1 MVLRKLIQYLKPHW
15 YFVLLAPLLMV
26 LEVSMDLM
34 QPRLMASI
42 IDEGVMT
49 KDLAFIQSTGLK
61 MLLVA
66 LIGLLGGVGCT
77 VFASYASVHF
87 AADLREDLY
96 ERVQSFAFKQLDR
109 FSGGQLVTRL
119 TNDVTQLQ
127 LFVEMVL
134 KIFVRSPL
142 TTIGSIIMAVMISP
156 RLTLILLISIPLL
169 IIALFLLFR
178 FAFPLFSNV
187 QDRLDK
193 VNNVLQENLR
203 GMRLVKAFVRG
214 KFEQSKFNKRNNDYT
229 DFAVKAFR
237 IMALNMPIMMLIMNM
252 TIVAVLWFG
261 AGQTWAGALPIGE
274 LVAFINYVTQILFS
288 LLMAGMLMMAVS
300 RAKASADR
308 VNEVLAVK
316 AEKQS
321 PNAEPLQHV
330 KGHIQFKDVSFA
342 YEKDQEMILDD
353 INFEAKPGETL
364 AILGASGTGKSTLIH
379 LIPGLYESLKGAV
392 FLDGKNVLD
401 LPFEELRRHIGLV
414 LQETVLF
421 SGTIH
426 ENISFGRPDA
436 TREEV
441 EMAAKAAQAHE
452 FISKMPKGYETM
464 IGQRGINLSG
474 GQKQRIAIARA
485 LLLNPAIL
493 ILDDSTSAVDVKTE
507 SAIQEALKENW
518 KHCTNIL
525 IAQRI
530 SSVVNA
536 DHIIVLEN
544 GKIAAEGKHDVLL
557 AESEIYQE
565 IYKSQQRKEEIL
577 HA

>member
-1 MVLRKLIQYLKPHW
+1 MRKLIQYLKPHW

-26 LEVSMDLM
+26 VEVGMDLL

-42 IDEGVMT
+42 IDEGVMAG
-49 KDLAFIQSTGLK
+49 DLALIQSTGLK

-66 LIGLLGGVGCT
+66 FLGLLGGLGCT
-77 VFASYASVHF
+77 IFASYASVNF
-87 AADLREDLY
+87 AADLRDDLY
-96 ERVQSFAFKQLDR
+96 KRVQSFAFKQLDR

-127 LFVEMVL
+127 QFVEMVL

-142 TTIGSIIMAVMISP
+142 TMIGSILMAIMISP
-156 RLTLILLISIPLL
+156 RLTLILIISIPLL
-169 IIALFLLFR
+169 LIALFLLFR
-178 FAFPLFSNV
+178 FAFPLFSKV

-214 KFEQSKFNKRNNDYT
+214 KFEQSKFNKRNTDYT
-229 DFAVKAFR
+229 DFSVKAFR
-237 IMALNMPIMMLIMNM
+237 IMALNMPVMMLIMNM

-261 AGQTWAGALPIGE
+261 AGQAWAGSLPIGE

-288 LLMAGMLMMAVS
+288 LLMAGMLMMSVS

-308 VNEVLAVK
+308 VNEVLVVEV
-316 AEKQS
+316 EKQT
-321 PNAEPLQHV
+321 PNAKAIENVQ
-330 KGHIQFKDVSFA
+330 GHIEFKDVSFA
-342 YEKDQEMILDD
+342 YEKGQEMILNG
-353 INFEAKPGETL
+353 ISFEAKPGETL

-379 LIPGLYESLKGAV
+379 LIPGLYEALEGTVS
-392 FLDGKNVLD
+392 LDGKNVLE
-401 LPFEELRRHIGLV
+401 LPLEELRKHIGLV
-414 LQETVLF
+414 LQETILF
-421 SGTIH
+421 SGTIFD
-426 ENISFGRPDA
+426 NISFGRPDA

-441 EMAAKAAQAHE
+441 ESAAIAAQAHE
-452 FISKMPKGYETM
+452 FISKMPKGYET
-464 IGQRGINLSG
+464 ILGQLGVNLSG

-485 LLLNPAIL
+485 LLLNPAVL

-507 SAIQEALKENW
+507 TVIQQALKKDW

-536 DHIIVLEN
+536 DHIIVLED
-544 GKIAAEGKHDVLL
+544 GKIAAQGKHDALL
-557 AESEIYQE
+557 ANSKIYQE
-565 IYKSQQRKEEIL
+565 IYESQQRKEEFL
-577 HA
+577 NV

>member
-1 MVLRKLIQYLKPHW
+1 MRKLVKYLKPHW
-15 YFVLLAPLLMV
+15 YFVLLAPLFMV
-26 LEVSMDLM
+26 VEVGMDLM

-42 IDEGVMT
+42 IDDGVMV
-49 KDLAFIQSTGLK
+49 KDLAYIQSTGLK

-66 LIGLLGGVGCT
+66 LIGLLGGLGCT
-77 VFASYASVHF
+77 VFASYASVNF

-127 LFVEMVL
+127 NFVEMVL
-134 KIFVRSPL
+134 KIFVRAPL
-142 TTIGSIIMAVMISP
+142 TTIGSVIMAVMISP
-156 RLTLILLISIPLL
+156 VLTLILLFSIPLL
-169 IIALFLLFR
+169 IIVLFFLFR
-178 FAFPLFSNV
+178 FAFPLFSKV
-187 QDRLDK
+187 QDMLDK

-214 KFEQSKFNKRNNDYT
+214 KFEQSKFNQRNTDYT

-237 IMALNMPIMMLIMNM
+237 IMAFNMPMMMLIMNM
-252 TIVAVLWFG
+252 TIVAILWFG
-261 AGQTWAGALPIGE
+261 SGQAWAGNIEIGE

-308 VNEVLAVK
+308 VNEVLAVEP
-316 AEKQS
+316 EKQT
-321 PNAEPLQHV
+321 PGAKPLTNV
-330 KGHIQFKDVSFA
+330 KGHIQFNHVSFA
-342 YEKDQEMILDD
+342 YERDQELILDE
-353 INFEAKPGETL
+353 INLEAKPGETL
-364 AILGASGTGKSTLIH
+364 AILGASGTGKSTLVQ
-379 LIPGLYESLKGAV
+379 LIPGLYEPLQGTV
-392 FLDGKNVLD
+392 TLDGKNVLE
-401 LPFEELRRHIGLV
+401 LPFEELRKQIGFV

-426 ENISFGRPDA
+426 ENISYGRPDA

-441 EMAAKAAQAHE
+441 IAAAKAAQAHD

-464 IGQRGINLSG
+464 IGQRGVNLSG

-485 LLLNPAIL
+485 LVLNPKVL

-507 SAIQEALKENW
+507 SAIQKALKENW
-518 KHCTNIL
+518 QHCTNIL

-544 GKIAAEGKHDVLL
+544 GKIAAKGTHDTLIE
-557 AESEIYQE
+557 ESEIYQE
-565 IYKSQQRKEEIL
+565 IYQSQQRKEEIL

>member
-1 MVLRKLIQYLKPHW
+1 MRKLVKYLKPHW
-15 YFVLLAPLLMV
+15 YFVLLAPLFMV
-26 LEVSMDLM
+26 IEVGMDLM

-42 IDEGVMT
+42 IDDGVMV
-49 KDLAFIQSTGLK
+49 KDLAYIQSTGLK

-66 LIGLLGGVGCT
+66 LIGLLGGLGCT
-77 VFASYASVHF
+77 VFASYASVNF

-127 LFVEMVL
+127 NFVEMVL
-134 KIFVRSPL
+134 KIFVRAPL
-142 TTIGSIIMAVMISP
+142 TTIGSVIMAVMISP
-156 RLTLILLISIPLL
+156 VLTLILLFSIPLL
-169 IIALFLLFR
+169 IIVLFFLFR
-178 FAFPLFSNV
+178 FAFPLFSKV
-187 QDRLDK
+187 QDMLDK

-214 KFEQSKFNKRNNDYT
+214 KFEQSKFDKRNTDYT

-237 IMALNMPIMMLIMNM
+237 IMAFNMPMMMLIMNM
-252 TIVAVLWFG
+252 TIVAILWFG
-261 AGQTWAGALPIGE
+261 SGQAWAGNIEIGE

-308 VNEVLAVK
+308 VNEVLAVEP
-316 AEKQS
+316 EKQT
-321 PNAEPLQHV
+321 PGAKPLTNV
-330 KGHIQFKDVSFA
+330 KGHIQFNHVSFA
-342 YEKDQEMILDD
+342 YERDQELILDE
-353 INFEAKPGETL
+353 INLEAKPGETL
-364 AILGASGTGKSTLIH
+364 AILGASGTGKSTLVQ
-379 LIPGLYESLKGAV
+379 LIPGLYEPLQGTV
-392 FLDGKNVLD
+392 TLDGKNVLE
-401 LPFEELRRHIGLV
+401 LPFEELRKQIGFV

-426 ENISFGRPDA
+426 ENISYGRPDA
-436 TREEV
+436 TRKEV
-441 EMAAKAAQAHE
+441 IAAAKAAQAHD

-464 IGQRGINLSG
+464 IGQRGVNLSG

-485 LLLNPAIL
+485 LVLNPKVL

-507 SAIQEALKENW
+507 SAIQKALKENW
-518 KHCTNIL
+518 QHCTNIL

-544 GKIAAEGKHDVLL
+544 GKIAAKGTHDTLIE
-557 AESEIYQE
+557 ESEIYQE
-565 IYKSQQRKEEIL
+565 IYQSQQRKEEIL

>member
-1 MVLRKLIQYLKPHW
+1 MRKLVKYLKPHW
-15 YFVLLAPLLMV
+15 YFVLLAPLFMV
-26 LEVSMDLM
+26 VEVGMDLM

-42 IDEGVMT
+42 IDEGVMV
-49 KDLAFIQSTGLK
+49 KDLAYIQSTGLK

-66 LIGLLGGVGCT
+66 LIGLLGGLGCT
-77 VFASYASVHF
+77 IFASYASVNF

-127 LFVEMVL
+127 NFVEMVL
-134 KIFVRSPL
+134 KIFVRAPL
-142 TTIGSIIMAVMISP
+142 TTIGSVVMAVMISP
-156 RLTLILLISIPLL
+156 KLTLILLFSIPLL
-169 IIALFLLFR
+169 IIVLFFLFR
-178 FAFPLFSNV
+178 FAFPLFSKV
-187 QDRLDK
+187 QDMLDK

-214 KFEQSKFNKRNNDYT
+214 KFEQSKFNQRNTDYT

-237 IMALNMPIMMLIMNM
+237 IMAFNMPMMMLIMNM
-252 TIVAVLWFG
+252 TIVAILWFG
-261 AGQTWAGALPIGE
+261 SGQAWAGNIEIGE

-308 VNEVLAVK
+308 VNEVLVVEP
-316 AEKQS
+316 EKQT
-321 PNAEPLQHV
+321 PGAEPLNNV
-330 KGHIQFKDVSFA
+330 KGHIQFNHVSFA
-342 YEKDQEMILDD
+342 YEKDQALILDE
-353 INFEAKPGETL
+353 INLEAKPGETL
-364 AILGASGTGKSTLIH
+364 AILGASGTGKSTLVQ
-379 LIPGLYESLKGAV
+379 LIPGLYEPLQGTV
-392 FLDGKNVLD
+392 TIDGKNVLD
-401 LPFEELRRHIGLV
+401 LPFEELRKHIGFV

-426 ENISFGRPDA
+426 ENISYGRPDA

-441 EMAAKAAQAHE
+441 VAAAKAAQAHE

-464 IGQRGINLSG
+464 IGQSGVNLSG

-485 LLLNPAIL
+485 LVLNPKVL

-507 SAIQEALKENW
+507 SAIQKALKENW
-518 KHCTNIL
+518 QHCTNIL

-544 GKIAAEGKHDVLL
+544 GKIAAKGKHDTLL
-557 AESEIYQE
+557 AESKIYQE
-565 IYKSQQRKEEIL
+565 IYQSQQRKEEIL

>member
-1 MVLRKLIQYLKPHW
+1 M
-15 YFVLLAPLLMV
+15 LLAPLLMV
-26 LEVSMDLM
+26 VEVSMDLL

-42 IDEGVMT
+42 IDEGVMAGN
-49 KDLAFIQSTGLK
+49 LALIRSTGLK

-66 LIGLLGGVGCT
+66 FIGLLGGIGCT

-142 TTIGSIIMAVMISP
+142 LTIGSLMMAIMISP
-156 RLTLILLISIPLL
+156 KLALILAGSIPLL
-169 IIALFLLFR
+169 IITLFLLIR
-178 FAFPLFSNV
+178 FAFPLFSKV
-187 QDRLDK
+187 QGRLDG

-203 GMRLVKAFVRG
+203 GMRLVKAFVRED
-214 KFEQSKFNKRNNDYT
+214 FERKKFNDYNHDYT
-229 DFAVKAFR
+229 RFAVKAFR
-237 IMALNMPIMMLIMNM
+237 IMAINMPVMMLIMNI
-252 TIVAVLWFG
+252 TIVIVLWFG
-261 AGQTWAGALPIGE
+261 AGQTWSGSLPVGE

-308 VNEVLAVK
+308 VNEVLATESERK
-316 AEKQS
+316 APTMKTLE
-321 PNAEPLQHV
+321 NM
-330 KGHIQFKDVSFA
+330 KGHITFENVSFA
-342 YEKDQEMILDD
+342 YEKDQEMILND
-353 INFEAKPGETL
+353 ISFEAKPGETL
-364 AILGASGTGKSTLIH
+364 AILGAAGTGKTTLIN
-379 LIPGLYESLKGAV
+379 LIPGLYESLKGIV
-392 FLDGKNVLD
+392 SIDGKNVLD
-401 LPFEELRRHIGLV
+401 IPFDELRKHIGLV

-426 ENISFGRPDA
+426 DNISFGKPDA

-441 EMAAKAAQAHE
+441 EIVARAAQAHE
-452 FISKMPKGYETM
+452 FISKMPQNYET
-464 IGQRGINLSG
+464 ILGQRGVNLSG

-485 LLLNPAIL
+485 LLLHPAVL

-507 SAIQEALKENW
+507 SVIQQALKKDW
-518 KHCTNIL
+518 QHCTNIL

-530 SSVVNA
+530 SSVVDA
-536 DHIIVLEN
+536 DHIIVLED
-544 GKIAAEGKHDVLL
+544 GKIAAEGNHDDLL
-557 AESEIYQE
+557 AESLIYQE
-565 IYKSQQRKEEIL
+565 IYASQQREEDIL
-577 HA
+577 YA